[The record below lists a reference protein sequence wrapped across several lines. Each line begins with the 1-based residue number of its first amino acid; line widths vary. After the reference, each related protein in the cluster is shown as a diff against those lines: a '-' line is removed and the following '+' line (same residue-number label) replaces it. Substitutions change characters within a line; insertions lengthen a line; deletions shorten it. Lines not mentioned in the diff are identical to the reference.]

1 MKVTVLIPV
10 YRTPKFLGDI
20 IAKILRNEYAYKEI
34 VVAVD
39 GVLTKDIEE
48 ALIPFR
54 DKIVLHAPNQHMG
67 KARLLNEATSRLD
80 TDTLVFFDNDIL
92 LPEDPQFLNRL
103 TQTMQR
109 YDIVEMAKEVIKESF
124 YSTMISYE
132 YIGFSIVHSLFSL
145 ISERL
150 PSVIGSAFAVKKE
163 LFDQLG
169 GFQHVV
175 HEDVDFGA
183 RAFRLNARY
192 TYSIPLKVKTTMP
205 NTAQEWIT
213 QRKRWTLINVLWFKD
228 NIGYLVSKIFS
239 QPSLIPTILLTI
251 SPFLCSLLVFF
262 LFDQTKLVYL
272 TSAIFLMTQSQKYI
286 YGAFLWAINYAMITK
301 GVLNMLVGFLITFA
315 MYYTFSRIG
324 KYRFNFFEFFVYYFF
339 YMPVIVLFHIIIFF
353 WVIVKKPLNLEWK
366 VSN

>member
-1 MKVTVLIPV
+1 MKVSILIPV

-20 IAKILRNEYAYKEI
+20 LAKILGNEYPDKEI
-34 VVAVD
+34 IVAVD
-39 GVLTKDIEE
+39 GVLTKEIEE
-48 ALIPFR
+48 ALNPFN
-54 DKIVLHAPNQHMG
+54 DKIVLYVPNQHVG
-67 KARLLNEATSRLD
+67 KARLLNEAVLKLD
-80 TDTLVFFDNDIL
+80 TDILVFFDNDIL
-92 LPEDPQFLNRL
+92 LPDDPQFLHRL
-103 TQTMQR
+103 TQTMQS
-109 YDIVEMAKEVIKESF
+109 YDIVEMAKEVFKESF

-132 YIGFSIVHSLFSL
+132 YIGFSIVHYLFSV

-205 NTAQEWIT
+205 NTVEDWIT
-213 QRKRWTLINVLWFKD
+213 QRKRWTLINIMWFKD
-228 NIGYLVSKIFS
+228 NIGYLVLKTFS
-239 QPSLIPTILLTI
+239 QPSLLPTILLTL

-262 LFDQTKLVYL
+262 FFDQSKLVYFS
-272 TSAIFLMTQSQKYI
+272 SAVFLMTQSQKYL
-286 YGAFLWAINYAMITK
+286 YGVFLWATNYAMITK
-301 GVLNMLVGFLITFA
+301 GVLNTIVGFLITFG
-315 MYYTFSRIG
+315 MYYTFSRLG
-324 KYRFNFFEFFVYYFF
+324 KYRFNFFEFLCYYFI
-339 YMPVIVLFHIIIFF
+339 YMPVIVLFHIMIFF